1 MTATIAYV
9 TQIAL
14 SIPIMLTVIT
24 DTNITFHIV
33 MILLDPIRRFITIV
47 HIIVDSNSFCHYS
60 CFIVII
66 RGHAAFILLLL
77 IFGVWY
83 ML

>member
-1 MTATIAYV
+1 MTAAIASV
-9 TQIAL
+9 TQIAF

-24 DTNITFHIV
+24 DMHITIHIIL
-33 MILLDPIRRFITIV
+33 ILLDLIRRFITIV

-60 CFIVII
+60 FFIVII